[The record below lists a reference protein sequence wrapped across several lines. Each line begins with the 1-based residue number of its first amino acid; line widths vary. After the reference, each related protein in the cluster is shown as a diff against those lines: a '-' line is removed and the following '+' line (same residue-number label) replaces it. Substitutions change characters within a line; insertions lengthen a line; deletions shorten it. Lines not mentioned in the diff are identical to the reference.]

1 MKSWC
6 QSVVGNQK
14 TFQYA
19 VWKVQTHGNTV
30 TCIAIYR
37 PPYSARNQETVTKFV
52 GEFTVWLASISG
64 SFSNM
69 IVLGD
74 FNIHINDE
82 NDNETGIFVDTMI
95 ALGFNQ
101 HVSFPTHRAGNI
113 LDLVFTETCNSI
125 EVKSCT
131 PGPILSDHTAVKIVV
146 TQSTQYIQRKFIK
159 YRKLR
164 DINNNQLNNDHEV
177 SDIVNGPTDDMVDEL
192 ESKLLQA
199 LDKHAPDIR
208 KTVTVRHRLHWYT
221 DKIKEQK
228 RRIRRRE

>member
-1 MKSWC
+1 ME
-6 QSVVGNQK
+6 GNKK
-14 TFQYA
+14 TFQYV
-19 VWKVQTHGNTV
+19 VWKVETHGNTV
-30 TCIAIYR
+30 TCIVIYR
-37 PPYSARNQETVTKFV
+37 PPYSATNQETVTKFV
-52 GEFTVWLASISG
+52 DEFTVWLASISG

-82 NDNETGIFVDTMI
+82 NDNEASIFVDTMI

-101 HVSFPTHRAGNI
+101 HVSFPMHRAGNI

-146 TQSTQYIQRKFIK
+146 TQSTQYIQKKLIK

-164 DINNNQLNNDHEV
+164 DINIYQLNNDLEV
-177 SDIVNGPTDDMVDEL
+177 SDIVNGPIDDMVDEL

-199 LDKHAPDIR
+199 LDKHASD
-208 KTVTVRHRLHWYT
+208 
-221 DKIKEQK
+221 
-228 RRIRRRE
+228 

>member
-1 MKSWC
+1 ME
-6 QSVVGNQK
+6 GNQK

-19 VWKVQTHGNTV
+19 VWKVETHGNTV

-37 PPYSARNQETVTKFV
+37 PPYPATNQETVAKFV
-52 GEFTVWLASISG
+52 DEFTVWLANISG

-82 NDNETGIFVDTMI
+82 NDNEAGIFMDTMI

-101 HVSFPTHRAGNI
+101 HVSFPMHRAGNI

-131 PGPILSDHTAVKIVV
+131 PAQYLV
-146 TQSTQYIQRKFIK
+146 TIQQSK
-159 YRKLR
+159 
-164 DINNNQLNNDHEV
+164 
-177 SDIVNGPTDDMVDEL
+177 
-192 ESKLLQA
+192 
-199 LDKHAPDIR
+199 
-208 KTVTVRHRLHWYT
+208 
-221 DKIKEQK
+221 
-228 RRIRRRE
+228 

>member
-1 MKSWC
+1 MD
-6 QSVVGNQK
+6 
-14 TFQYA
+14 
-19 VWKVQTHGNTV
+19 
-30 TCIAIYR
+30 
-37 PPYSARNQETVTKFV
+37 
-52 GEFTVWLASISG
+52 EFTVWLASISG
-64 SFSNM
+64 SFRNM

-101 HVSFPTHRAGNI
+101 HVSFPTYRAGNI

-131 PGPILSDHTAVKIVV
+131 PGPIFSDHTAVKIVV
-146 TQSTQYIQRKFIK
+146 TQSTQYIQSKLIK

-164 DINNNQLNNDHEV
+164 DININQLNNDLEV
-177 SDIVNGPTDDMVDEL
+177 SDIVNGPIDDMVDRL

-199 LDKHAPDIR
+199 LDKHAPEIT
-208 KTVTVRHRLHWYT
+208 KTVTVRHRLPWYT
-221 DKIKEQK
+221 DNIKEQK